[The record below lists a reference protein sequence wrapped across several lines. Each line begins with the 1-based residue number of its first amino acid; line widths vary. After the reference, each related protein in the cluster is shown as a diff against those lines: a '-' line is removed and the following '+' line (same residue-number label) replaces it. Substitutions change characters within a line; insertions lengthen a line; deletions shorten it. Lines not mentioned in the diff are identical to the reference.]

1 MSVAQGGTA
10 AGAESS
16 LTVHV
21 LVVDDDE
28 RLRRLLVRYLSEH
41 GFRVTAAADAAEAR
55 ASLKSL
61 RPDLLILDVTMPGE
75 TGLQLVDDLRRGGE
89 AELPVLLLTARGAPE
104 DRIAGFEAG
113 ADDYLGKPFDPYEL
127 VLRARALLRRAGATA
142 AGQASIESGPV
153 RLGEAEFDP
162 ARGELRNAQG
172 PIRLTGG
179 EVALLTALAR
189 KPNEILSREEIAA
202 ALGMAEPGERAID
215 VQVTRLRRK
224 IEQDSREPRFL
235 HTVRGRGYVLKPGL

>member
-1 MSVAQGGTA
+1 MSASA
-10 AGAESS
+10 SS
-16 LTVHV
+16 DVTLNAHV

-28 RLRRLLVRYLSEH
+28 RLRRLLVRYLTDH

-55 ASLKSL
+55 ACLRSV
-61 RPDLLILDVTMPGE
+61 RPDLMILDVTMPGE
-75 TGLQLVDDLRRGGE
+75 TGLDLVDDLRRGGD
-89 AELPVLLLTARGAPE
+89 ADLPVLLLTARGAPE

-127 VLRARALLRRAGATA
+127 VLRARALLRRVGSVLVA
-142 AGQASIESGPV
+142 AALDIGPV

-162 ARGELRNAQG
+162 GRGELRNAGG

-189 KPNEILSREEIAA
+189 KPNEILSREEIAE
-202 ALGMAEPGERAID
+202 ALGMEEPGERAID

-224 IEQDSREPRFL
+224 IERDSREPRFL
-235 HTVRGRGYVLKPGL
+235 HTVRGRGYVLKPGI